1 MVRSAFEQAFPET
14 CREDLEQVLQI
25 LPTAT
30 VDNISILV
38 SVAGITYNLSDYFVQ
53 FPYRIYLEEP
63 KEERIQA
70 LSDTQKLILA
80 CIYTRSHD
88 GYIRQKYVKE
98 ILDVDFPAWCI
109 PYIVKL
115 CDEYVA
121 EILEVIYDGL
131 KDRDNGEVQEFCRN
145 NRERTRKGYARMTSY
160 WNEYYRVTKFQ
171 KYIGR
176 KLYRQCLGYTKSFE
190 K

>member
-14 CREDLEQVLQI
+14 CREDLQDVLRI
-25 LPTAT
+25 LPTT
-30 VDNISILV
+30 TGSSISI
-38 SVAGITYNLSDYFVQ
+38 SDSSDYITYNLSDYFVQ
-53 FPYRIYLEEP
+53 FPYRMYLEEP
-63 KEERIQA
+63 KEERIQS

-88 GYIRQKYVKE
+88 GYIRQKYVKQ
-98 ILDVDFPAWCI
+98 ILDIDFPAWCI

-115 CDEYVA
+115 CDEYVV

-131 KDRDNGEVQEFCRN
+131 KDRCNEDVQEFCRN
-145 NRERTRKGYARMTSY
+145 NWELTRKGYARMTSY
-160 WNEYYRVTKFQ
+160 WNEYYRERIFH

-176 KLYRQCLGYTKSFE
+176 SLFRECLGYTRAFE